1 MYTCVET
8 TCTLARN
15 QMILG
20 NSNYIFSYTNDRDKW
35 QLADNGLITLVSAE
49 AQKR

>member
-1 MYTCVET
+1 
-8 TCTLARN
+8 
-15 QMILG
+15 MILG